1 MITEAEQRFSIEVDQ
16 IGEATVLTVK
26 GEIDLATS
34 PRLSAQCLEL
44 AERGRTKVVVDAS
57 RVSFID
63 ATGIRAFI
71 ESRTAILNKGSS
83 FLNKGS
89 SFNVVPS
96 RQIRRLFD
104 LVDLHE
110 MFPAFSSTEDALD
123 HLEARNS

>member
-1 MITEAEQRFSIEVDQ
+1 MIAEAEQRFSMEVDQ

-34 PRLSAQCLEL
+34 PQLSAQCLEL

-83 FLNKGS
+83 F
-89 SFNVVPS
+89 NVVPS
-96 RQIRRLFD
+96 RQVRRLFD

>member
-1 MITEAEQRFSIEVDQ
+1 MITQAEESFSIEVDQ
-16 IGEATVLTVK
+16 IREATVLIVQ
-26 GEIDLATS
+26 GEVDLATS

-57 RVSFID
+57 EVSFID

-71 ESRTAILNKGSS
+71 EGRTAILKN
-83 FLNKGS
+83 GS

-96 RQIRRLFD
+96 RQVRRLFD

-110 MFPAFSSTEDALD
+110 MFPGFSSTDEALD
-123 HLEARNS
+123 YLEA

>member
-1 MITEAEQRFSIEVDQ
+1 MIGMAEQRFSIEVDE
-16 IGEATVLTVK
+16 IGEATVVTVQ

-34 PRLSAQCLEL
+34 PRLSAQSLDL
-44 AERGRTKVVVDAS
+44 PERGRTRLVLHAS
-57 RVSFID
+57 GVSFID

-71 ESRTAILNKGSS
+71 ESRNAILKN
-83 FLNKGS
+83 GS

-110 MFPAFSSTEDALD
+110 MFPGFPSTVDALD
-123 HLEARNS
+123 HLESNA